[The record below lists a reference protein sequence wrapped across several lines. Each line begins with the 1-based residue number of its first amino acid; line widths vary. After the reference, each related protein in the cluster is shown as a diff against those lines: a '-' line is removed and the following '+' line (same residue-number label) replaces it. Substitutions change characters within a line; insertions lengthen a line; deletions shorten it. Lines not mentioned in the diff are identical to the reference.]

1 MARGRINKIL
11 DQTGECLVPGMATG
25 ALVGLLLSVV
35 IQIPLGDNPK
45 TALVMSHMST
55 ALLTLV
61 GIPLASAFSIR
72 FGAKKLKLYEPRLLQ
87 LIPVAFLTLFIP
99 VFGALMGTPNKINV
113 PLITLL
119 GAAGG
124 AFWSMPFVGMCRTS
138 SAKTARKT
146 GERLKI
152 EDALIDAAL
161 EGNIEAVKQHLA
173 AGADVN
179 AKNNYGNTP
188 LDVAIKR
195 KRTETADLLRKH
207 GGKTGEELKA
217 EGK

>member
-1 MARGRINKIL
+1 MKHLLLTTIAAVRL
-11 DQTGECLVPGMATG
+11 LLSGMATG

-45 TALVMSHMST
+45 TALVMSHMSSC
-55 ALLTLV
+55 LLTFV

-72 FGAKKLKLYEPRLLQ
+72 FGAKKLKLCEPRLLQ

-124 AFWSMPFVGMCRTS
+124 AFWSTPFLLR
-138 SAKTARKT
+138 
-146 GERLKI
+146 
-152 EDALIDAAL
+152 
-161 EGNIEAVKQHLA
+161 NIFRNEQ
-173 AGADVN
+173 N
-179 AKNNYGNTP
+179 
-188 LDVAIKR
+188 
-195 KRTETADLLRKH
+195 LLRKH
-207 GGKTGEELKA
+207 GAKTAEELKA

>member
-1 MARGRINKIL
+1 MKHLLLTTIAAVL
-11 DQTGECLVPGMATG
+11 LSGMATG

-45 TALVMSHMST
+45 TALVMSHMSSC
-55 ALLTLV
+55 LLTFV

-72 FGAKKLKLYEPRLLQ
+72 FGAKKLKLCEPRLLQ

-124 AFWSMPFVGMCRTS
+124 AFWSTPFLLR
-138 SAKTARKT
+138 
-146 GERLKI
+146 
-152 EDALIDAAL
+152 
-161 EGNIEAVKQHLA
+161 NIFRNEQ
-173 AGADVN
+173 N
-179 AKNNYGNTP
+179 
-188 LDVAIKR
+188 
-195 KRTETADLLRKH
+195 LLRKH
-207 GGKTGEELKA
+207 GGKTGE
-217 EGK
+217 G

>member
-1 MARGRINKIL
+1 MKHLLLITIVAVRL
-11 DQTGECLVPGMATG
+11 LLCGMATG

-99 VFGALMGTPNKINV
+99 VIGALMGTPNEINV

-138 SAKTARKT
+138 SANTAAR
-146 GERLKI
+146 R
-152 EDALIDAAL
+152 
-161 EGNIEAVKQHLA
+161 VK
-173 AGADVN
+173 N
-179 AKNNYGNTP
+179 
-188 LDVAIKR
+188 
-195 KRTETADLLRKH
+195 
-207 GGKTGEELKA
+207 
-217 EGK
+217 

>member
-1 MARGRINKIL
+1 MKHLLLTTIAAVL
-11 DQTGECLVPGMATG
+11 LSGMATG

-45 TALVMSHMST
+45 TALVMSHMSSC
-55 ALLTLV
+55 LLTFV

-72 FGAKKLKLYEPRLLQ
+72 FGAKKLKLCEPRLLQ

-138 SAKTARKT
+138 SAKT

>member
-1 MARGRINKIL
+1 MKHLLLTTIAAVRL
-11 DQTGECLVPGMATG
+11 LLCGMATG

-35 IQIPLGDNPK
+35 VQIPLGDNPK

-124 AFWSMPFVGMCRTS
+124 AFWMMLVFAASG
-138 SAKTARKT
+138 RKS
-146 GERLKI
+146 
-152 EDALIDAAL
+152 
-161 EGNIEAVKQHLA
+161 
-173 AGADVN
+173 
-179 AKNNYGNTP
+179 
-188 LDVAIKR
+188 
-195 KRTETADLLRKH
+195 ADLLRKH
-207 GGKTGEELKA
+207 GGKTGKELKA
-217 EGK
+217 EGKLE